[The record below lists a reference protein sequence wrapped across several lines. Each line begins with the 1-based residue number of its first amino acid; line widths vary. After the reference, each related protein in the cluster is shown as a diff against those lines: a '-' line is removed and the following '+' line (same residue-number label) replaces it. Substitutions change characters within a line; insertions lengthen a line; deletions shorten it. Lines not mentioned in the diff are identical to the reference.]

1 MSYWPAFIYRVLKD
15 RCWPDRLYRSDQ
27 VSSVD
32 ECWWNYSV
40 PWCPCCTGQVLHT
53 DDCSRITVYFS
64 CCSGQVLS
72 AGRLVLKDVICRGAV
87 VWVGYS
93 PSSKVLDKLCSFHAG
108 CWQWIFFSFFLSLLQ
123 DNEIDLKLL
132 TKSLSPMDD
141 LIEVIVFLS
150 PLNLF

>member
-108 CWQWIFFSFFLSLLQ
+108 CWQWIFLFFFSLFFRIMRLTWNYWPRASRRWMILLRW
-123 DNEIDLKLL
+123 L
-132 TKSLSPMDD
+132 
-141 LIEVIVFLS
+141 FFS
-150 PLNLF
+150 PL